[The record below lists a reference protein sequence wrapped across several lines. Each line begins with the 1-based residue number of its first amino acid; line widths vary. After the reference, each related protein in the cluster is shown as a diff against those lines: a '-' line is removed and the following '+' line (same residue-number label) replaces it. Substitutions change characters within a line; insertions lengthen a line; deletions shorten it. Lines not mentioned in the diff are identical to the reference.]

1 MLKILNNEVTVT
13 TEVPNLEG
21 KYVVPVLDL
30 VSNYKLDNLQYRAD
44 FDSDTAV
51 EALSFIDRV
60 WVDALTININDLFIN
75 YGYAVL
81 YLVVDPKQRTV
92 VGIDAFGQLI
102 GRGEEAM
109 TAYSVDLNSPYFK
122 TKFGTAYGFDFNSHE
137 PIGRIDQL
145 IRVDSLPDDLDR
157 MFYAK
162 SPFIVANKT
171 LLMKSNLPTLEA
183 STKRHGGRKPNRR
196 KQQSPQS
203 LEAGFYL
210 NSPDSE
216 PKRVTEQ
223 VFRLAMGRKF
233 VVESDGTIKKF

>member
-44 FDSDTAV
+44 FDSNTAV

-60 WVDALTININDLFIN
+60 WVEALTIDINDLFIE
-75 YGYAVL
+75 YGYAIL

-92 VGIDAFGQLI
+92 IGINAFGQVL
-102 GRGEEAM
+102 GHGEQAM
-109 TAYSVDLNSPYFK
+109 IAYSVNLDSPYFK
-122 TKFGTAYGFDFNSHE
+122 TKFGTTYGFDFNVHE

-145 IRVDSLPDDLDR
+145 TRVDSLPDDLDR

-171 LLMKSNLPTLEA
+171 LLMKSNLPQLEA
-183 STKRHGGRKPNRR
+183 NTKRHGGRRPNRR
-196 KQQSPQS
+196 KQQSSQS

-210 NSPDSE
+210 NSPDNE

-223 VFRLAMGRKF
+223 VFRLAVGRKF

>member
-60 WVDALTININDLFIN
+60 WVDALTISIDDLFT
-75 YGYAVL
+75 YPGYAIL

-92 VGIDAFGQLI
+92 VGINAFGSLV
-102 GRGEEAM
+102 GRGEEALV
-109 TAYSVDLNSPYFK
+109 AYSVNLNSPYFK
-122 TKFGTAYGFDFNSHE
+122 TKYGTTYGFDFNGHE
-137 PIGRIDQL
+137 PVGRIDQL
-145 IRVDSLPDDLDR
+145 TRVDSLPDDLDR

-171 LLMKSNLPTLEA
+171 LLMKSNLPQLEA
-183 STKRHGGRKPNRR
+183 RSKRHGGRKPNRR
-196 KQQSPQS
+196 KQQLSQS

-223 VFRLAMGRKF
+223 VFRLAVGRKF
-233 VVESDGTIKKF
+233 IVESDGTIKKF

>member
-92 VGIDAFGQLI
+92 VGINALGQLI

-183 STKRHGGRKPNRR
+183 SAKRHGGRKPNRR
-196 KQQSPQS
+196 KQQSSQS

-210 NSPDSE
+210 SSPDGE

-233 VVESDGTIKKF
+233 VVGSDGTIKKF